1 MYILYLY
8 QYIYI
13 CLYVSK
19 YKIYIYKY
27 HQLYQALLAI
37 PRFPRSQVDAYS
49 TKYHQANLY
58 TETLNV

>member
-1 MYILYLY
+1 MYLNT
-8 QYIYI
+8 
-13 CLYVSK
+13 K
-19 YKIYIYKY
+19 YIYIYKY